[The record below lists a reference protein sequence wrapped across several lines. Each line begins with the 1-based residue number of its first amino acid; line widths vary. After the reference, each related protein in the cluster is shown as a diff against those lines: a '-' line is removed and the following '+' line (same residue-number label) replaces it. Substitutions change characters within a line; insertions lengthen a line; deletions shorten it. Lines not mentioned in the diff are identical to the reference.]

1 MSVRTPEPDG
11 SGGRVVT
18 AADDDDAEV
27 LDAPSTGRSPARR
40 GRYAGVSDEER
51 AEIEQAIAVLWRE
64 YKASGEERLRER
76 LILHYSPLVKYVAG
90 RVGVGLPPNIEQA
103 DLVSYGI
110 FGLIDAIE
118 KFDIER
124 AIKFETYAISRI
136 KGAIIDELRS
146 IDWIPRSV
154 RYKAREVEKAY
165 AVLEAK
171 LHRSPTEAEVAAEL
185 GIKLE
190 DLHQIFSQ
198 VSFVNV
204 VALDELLT
212 AGGEKG
218 DKLSL
223 VDTLEDTRAED
234 PVAAFET
241 EETKYLLARA
251 INTLPEREKIVVT
264 LYYYEGL
271 TLAEIGQVLGV
282 TESRICQMHTKAV
295 LQLRGKLAD
304 QRD

>member
-1 MSVRTPEPDG
+1 MTGRTPERDG
-11 SGGRVVT
+11 RRSPVSAAGRAVA
-18 AADDDDAEV
+18 AADVDTELEEAAEK
-27 LDAPSTGRSPARR
+27 LA
-40 GRYAGVSDEER
+40 
-51 AEIEQAIAVLWRE
+51 AEAAKAANESALAALWRSF
-64 YKASGEERLRER
+64 KDSGEKDLRER

-118 KFDIER
+118 KFDLER

-136 KGAIIDELRS
+136 KGAIIDELRA

-165 AVLEAK
+165 AALEGR
-171 LHRSPTEAEVAAEL
+171 LHRTPSEAEVAEEL
-185 GIKLE
+185 GIGLDE
-190 DLHQIFSQ
+190 LHQIFSQ

-204 VALDELLT
+204 VALDELLNV
-212 AGGEKG
+212 GGDRG

-223 VDTLEDTRAED
+223 VDTLEDTKAED
-234 PVAAFET
+234 PVMAFET

-295 LQLRGKLAD
+295 LQLRAKLAE
-304 QRD
+304 QTA